1 MFHELVSRND
11 DLKRL
16 VEKGYAVGFD
26 SGHLVVRDVLYLD
39 NEKKLQWGAFVT
51 KVDVAGHLCA
61 CGCGNKVMTP
71 LGPTEWTFTDT
82 PRGPSLRPSI
92 GNGQLPC
99 KSHYWIDGGRI
110 EWSGAWSP
118 EQVERGR
125 RAEEA
130 RRREY
135 YESRKSKE
143 ETAAARI
150 KRWLDWVL
158 SWLR

>member
-1 MFHELVSRND
+1 MTKMARLTLQRVHHMPRELESGILYVSD
-11 DLKRL
+11 
-16 VEKGYAVGFD
+16 EF
-26 SGHLVVRDVLYLD
+26 
-39 NEKKLQWGAFVT
+39 E
-51 KVDVAGHLCA
+51 VAGHLCA
-61 CGCGNKVMTP
+61 CGCRNKVMTP

-82 PRGPSLRPSI
+82 RGPTLRPSI
-92 GNGQLPC
+92 GNWQLPC

-135 YESRKSKE
+135 YESRRPKQ
-143 ETAAARI
+143 ETAGARI
-150 KRWLDWVL
+150 KRWLGLVL
-158 SWLR
+158 PWLHW